1 MPKLVLANPQSRA
14 MVARPEDIPVESRPI
29 YEVIGTRMLWSLGSE
44 DIAVIAAEVDK
55 EFVAYV
61 TATLGLPDGDPTV
74 FSLQDHRSP
83 SWYPEE
89 NPELLDELRAR
100 VTADGAWTL
109 DCYIR
114 DRDMAHWEQRL
125 GLAAAPT
132 PYAQDLAALVN
143 SKVVFRALALAA
155 GVPVPEGLVVD
166 PGRELIDAVTALLPR
181 TGSVIVKQD
190 HNAGG
195 DGNVLLTTDPSVRG
209 IGVFR
214 TLLVDDVSRA
224 AVAAQIATLGMAEFP
239 TLHPGTAAARL
250 VVEVY
255 QPNALTLSSELYI
268 PAGRAPV
275 LLNYGDMR
283 MEPVWS
289 GYVFPPQDLA
299 GTLHARLC
307 ADSQQIAILAQRM
320 GYQGLM
326 NIDAIVDSAGRLT
339 FTEFNGRTGGA
350 TNIDIIARRLLGP
363 NFLDEYVIMTRNGL
377 PGPRTAE
384 LVRRLERAGL
394 AFDRDARCGVIVANV
409 DARGLFEYMAIGRD
423 RAQAQEIEH
432 ALEALLSTMSGSSEG
447 EG

>member
-29 YEVIGTRMLWSLGSE
+29 YEVIGTRMLWSLDSD
-44 DIAVIAAEVDK
+44 DIAVIPAEIDK
-55 EFVAYV
+55 DFLAYL
-61 TATLGLPDGDPTV
+61 TAILDLPDGGPTV
-74 FSLQDHRSP
+74 LSLRDYRSP
-83 SWYPEE
+83 SWYPDE
-89 NPELLDELRAR
+89 NPELVDELRAR
-100 VTADGAWTL
+100 ITAGGDWTL

-114 DRDMAHWEQRL
+114 DRDVAHWEQRL
-125 GLAAAPT
+125 GLAVTPT
-132 PYAQDLAALVN
+132 PYAQDLAALMN

-166 PGRELIDAVTALLPR
+166 PGRELIDAVTALLPK

-195 DGNVLLTTDPSVRG
+195 DGNVLVTTDPSVPG

-214 TLLVDDVSRA
+214 TLRLDEPSRA
-224 AVAAQIATLGMAEFP
+224 AVTAGIATLGLAEFP

-250 VVEVY
+250 IVEVY
-255 QPNALTLSSELYI
+255 QPDALTLSSELYI
-268 PAGRAPV
+268 PADRAPV

-283 MEPVWS
+283 MEPVWN

-307 ADSQQIAILAQRM
+307 ADSQQIAVLAQHM

-326 NIDAIVDSAGRLT
+326 NIDAIVDSSGRLS
-339 FTEFNGRTGGA
+339 FTEFNGRAGGA
-350 TNIDIIARRLLGP
+350 TNIDVIARRLLGP
-363 NFLDEYVIMTRNGL
+363 TYLDEYVIMTRNGL
-377 PGPRTAE
+377 PAPRVAE
-384 LVRRLERAGL
+384 LVEHLGRTGL
-394 AFDRDARCGVIVANV
+394 AFDRGTRSGVIVANV
-409 DARGLFEYMAIGRD
+409 DARGTIEYLAIGRD
-423 RAQAQEIEH
+423 RAQAQEFEH
-432 ALEALLSTMSGSSEG
+432 GLEALLETVARPGEG